1 MVYYISGVVSPLN
14 DDMSTSGAALFL
26 MFGSI
31 IFATIGMAIRIWFSG
46 DRRGMFI
53 VYCVDDLITV

>member
-1 MVYYISGVVSPLN
+1 VLPTDN
-14 DDMSTSGAALFL
+14 NMSTSGAALIL

-46 DRRGMFI
+46 DRRGMII
-53 VYCVDDLITV
+53 VYCVDDLNILY

>member
-46 DRRGMFI
+46 DRRGKFI
-53 VYCVDDLITV
+53 V